1 MAKLPTLTLRRVSAS
16 NQLCLCS
23 CGSQQVRHATFLR
36 RPHRPYTFTQLVTL
50 SDGSTYTQRTTS
62 PAPVYKSTRDTRNNP
77 VWQPSKSSLRNVEE
91 DEAGR
96 LRAFREKFGRG
107 WDADVTGAEQGT
119 DGVAGQDGG
128 EGTED
133 SLMDLISGYSSSDDP
148 AMRWEKS
155 TTGTPKP
162 KGEK

>member
-1 MAKLPTLTLRRVSAS
+1 MANLPTLTLRRISAS
-16 NQLCLCS
+16 TQSCS
-23 CGSQQVRHATFLR
+23 CGTQQVRNATFLR
-36 RPHRPYTFTQLVTL
+36 RPHRPYTFTQLITL

-77 VWQPSKSSLRNVEE
+77 MWQPSMSSLRNVEE

-107 WDADVTGAEQGT
+107 WDADTTGAEDGE
-119 DGVAGQDGG
+119 GVAGQDGA
-128 EGTED
+128 EGGED
-133 SLMDLISGYSSSDDP
+133 SLMDLISGYSNSDDP

-155 TTGTPKP
+155 TTGTLKS